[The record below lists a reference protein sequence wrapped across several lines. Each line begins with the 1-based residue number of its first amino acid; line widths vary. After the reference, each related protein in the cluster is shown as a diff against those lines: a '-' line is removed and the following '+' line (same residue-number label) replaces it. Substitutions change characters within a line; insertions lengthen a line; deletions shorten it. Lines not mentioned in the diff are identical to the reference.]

1 MHVYLFSQYLFCT
14 FSSFFTPK
22 PSTLSRPLH
31 QPFSSR
37 PPHPPPSH
45 STSHKNK
52 INFPGFF
59 ELFPELDIIKWPQ
72 WFKKNGKRI
81 KCEKDEDCMFPQACC
96 HHPIVPGD
104 KFCCLGGYKQRALQY
119 VFVPIPI
126 PSEITT
132 NH

>member
-1 MHVYLFSQYLFCT
+1 MHIYLFTQYLFCT

-22 PSTLSRPLH
+22 SSSLVRPLH
-31 QPFSSR
+31 QPPRHVHYAS
-37 PPHPPPSH
+37 P
-45 STSHKNK
+45 KNK
-52 INFPGFF
+52 MNFPGFF

-104 KFCCLGGYKQRALQY
+104 KFCCLGGYKQRQLQY
-119 VFVPIPI
+119 AFVPIPI

-132 NH
+132 TH

>member
-1 MHVYLFSQYLFCT
+1 MQIYLFSQYLFCT
-14 FSSFFTPK
+14 FSTFFTPK
-22 PSTLSRPLH
+22 PSTLVRPLY
-31 QPFSSR
+31 QPR
-37 PPHPPPSH
+37 QPPPHRDHTQP
-45 STSHKNK
+45 TKNK

-59 ELFPELDIIKWPQ
+59 ELFPELDIIKWPE

-119 VFVPIPI
+119 AFVPIPIPI

-132 NH
+132 HQ